1 LKISELTD
9 EELGAMCRDRFERLG
24 AAHAAGLRDESP
36 VDSWN
41 ADSKVLRDH
50 AAQDDLPGN
59 VASSKQ
65 IMDCQAEDDP
75 PPTTG
80 AARVPERPGAVA
92 AAHDRAARDAAL
104 EELAIRQSGAAD
116 VEARIHLSRL
126 KRGNSTAASRS
137 AMDQMIPGY
146 DRLGGRDTSRAVDDD
161 GIVTRRK

>member
-1 LKISELTD
+1 VKRSDFTDGAWGRILQERYDALSEHHANGLVD
-9 EELGAMCRDRFERLG
+9 EHPSASFNRDS
-24 AAHAAGLRDESP
+24 ATLRR
-36 VDSWN
+36 VARDS
-41 ADSKVLRDH
+41 
-50 AAQDDLPGN
+50 LPGN
-59 VASSKQ
+59 SGEAKE
-65 IMDCQAEDDP
+65 IEELDHTADDP

-80 AARVPERPGAVA
+80 AARVPERPGAAA

-146 DRLGGRDTSRAVDDD
+146 DRLGGRDTNRMVDDD